1 MQTYF
6 SNDKKRTVQ
15 SREGNN
21 GTARQ
26 IYDYYNRGEMIFL
39 VLAVL
44 WTQLAN
50 GLSGTPHLH
59 VAHSLELLVQTVAI
73 VGL

>member
-15 SREGNN
+15 FSEGNN

-26 IYDYYNRGEMIFL
+26 IYDY
-39 VLAVL
+39 
-44 WTQLAN
+44 
-50 GLSGTPHLH
+50 
-59 VAHSLELLVQTVAI
+59 
-73 VGL
+73 

>member
-26 IYDYYNRGEMIFL
+26 IYDY
-39 VLAVL
+39 
-44 WTQLAN
+44 
-50 GLSGTPHLH
+50 
-59 VAHSLELLVQTVAI
+59 
-73 VGL
+73 